1 MSHASAPHWLSEE
14 LRAQLRRDPWFG
26 QVSPGFAQALLE
38 MGTLRAMQAGERLFF
53 RGDAADGLYAV
64 LSGAIRISGVT
75 EAGKEAVLALI
86 EPTSWFG
93 EIAAFD
99 GLPRTHD
106 AVADGPTRVLHV
118 PQRPLHDWLQ
128 HHPDGWRELGVLMA
142 LKLRLSFI
150 NLEDMALLPAEARLV
165 RRLLWLVAGMMRS
178 ASDGGATVL
187 PISQSE
193 LGSMLSLSRQT
204 TNQILMD
211 LQQRGV
217 LRLAY
222 GRIEVLDRSGLEAAA
237 RLSPAEL
244 RILQRWG
251 ADEPSA

>member
-1 MSHASAPHWLSEE
+1 MPHWLSDT
-14 LRAQLRRDPWFG
+14 LHAQLKRDPWFG
-26 QVSPGFAQALLE
+26 QVSPGFSQALLE
-38 MGTLRAMQAGERLFF
+38 MGSLRTMEAGERLFL

-64 LSGAIRISGVT
+64 LCGAIRISGVT
-75 EAGKEAVLALI
+75 DVGKEAVLALI
-86 EPTSWFG
+86 EPTTWFG

-99 GLPRTHD
+99 RLPRTHD

-118 PQRPLHDWLQ
+118 PQQALHEHLSR
-128 HHPDGWRELGVLMA
+128 HPDGWRELGVLMA

-165 RRLLWLVAGMMRS
+165 RRLLWLVAGMARD
-178 ASDGGATVL
+178 AGEGTCVL
-187 PISQSE
+187 PINQSE

-204 TNQILMD
+204 TNQLLME

-237 RLSPAEL
+237 RLTPSEQ
-244 RILQRWG
+244 RILQHWG
-251 ADEPSA
+251 MDEPPDSVA